1 MPSAKDQAKRALV
14 SLLKSLAAT
23 YAINAGFTRD
33 FDDKDLICLSWF
45 AGVVVAAAPPPL
57 PPLDT

>member
-23 YAINAGFTRD
+23 YAVNVGITRD
-33 FDDKDLICLSWF
+33 SEDKDLIFLSWF

>member
-23 YAINAGFTRD
+23 YAVNVGITRD
-33 FDDKDLICLSWF
+33 SEDKDLIILSWF
-45 AGVVVAAAPPPL
+45 AGVVVAAALPFPP
-57 PPLDT
+57 